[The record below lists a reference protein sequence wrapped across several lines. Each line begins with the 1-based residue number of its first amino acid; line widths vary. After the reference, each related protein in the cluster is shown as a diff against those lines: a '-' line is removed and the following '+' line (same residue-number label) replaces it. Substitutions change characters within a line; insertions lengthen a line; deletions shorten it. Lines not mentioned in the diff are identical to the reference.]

1 MNERSIRSII
11 HQSLREVGAI
21 DPHSHLNRQHPGAR
35 NIADILLYHHVWIEL
50 VSSGMPQKE
59 VSIHGL
65 PQEMGDPGMDPLERV
80 ERAKKYFGNI
90 RNTLSATFVR
100 WILRDLFEWDKDVEV
115 SDMAALQRRVE
126 QTTSRAG
133 WAEEVFQKHCGIQCS
148 ISVAE
153 GQEDPT
159 GKILRAAETLGMVN
173 IVNGKQS
180 EQEILR
186 ERETEYGRDIRTAHD
201 YRAYVQRQLDR
212 TPLESYRFL
221 GAWVVPQLTEE
232 MATEE
237 GITAILGKIRDG
249 RRLTEEESG
258 SFSFFGLCASLEHL
272 RRSRLRTIQVI
283 VGAEVLPPHRSI
295 TQWSGRF
302 PRAMARIAGMFEDFH
317 FNISSASDHY
327 LHDIAILAKHV
338 PNISVAGYWWHT
350 LYPHYIRKALE
361 TRLDIVPANK
371 IVAFF
376 SDAYHC
382 EWCYPKIRLV
392 KAILEDILI
401 ERVVKERYSLDT
413 ALKLITTIFLQAP
426 SAIYLS

>member
-1 MNERSIRSII
+1 
-11 HQSLREVGAI
+11 
-21 DPHSHLNRQHPGAR
+21 
-35 NIADILLYHHVWIEL
+35 
-50 VSSGMPQKE
+50 
-59 VSIHGL
+59 
-65 PQEMGDPGMDPLERV
+65 
-80 ERAKKYFGNI
+80 
-90 RNTLSATFVR
+90 
-100 WILRDLFEWDKDVEV
+100 
-115 SDMAALQRRVE
+115 
-126 QTTSRAG
+126 
-133 WAEEVFQKHCGIQCS
+133 
-148 ISVAE
+148 VAE

-159 GKILRAAETLGMVN
+159 GKILRAAETLGIVN

-212 TPLESYRFL
+212 IPLESYRFL

-317 FNISSASDHY
+317 FNISSASDHF
-327 LHDIAILAKHV
+327 LQDIAILAKHV

-413 ALKLITTIFLQAP
+413 ALKLITMIFLQAP